1 MDKQVQVSRIG
12 LEFAEEMKR
21 QSQRER
27 IVSLAPFGILFLLIV
42 IFSIIAQGFFSLANL
57 RNLLNQVAIPL
68 VMSEGLTFI
77 FLMGS
82 TDLSATG
89 LGGFVGSVVSLMVLN
104 SKNTLDMGFVAV
116 LIAFLSAVVVS
127 LISGLIHIKGKLPSF
142 MVSYGV
148 SSIMSG
154 FAVLSYKGEPA
165 MIRDPFFTKMY
176 TGAFLGIP
184 YLTWVAIAVFAAAYL
199 IQFKTRFGSY
209 VMAIG
214 DNEAIAANIG
224 IDVDKTKFKVF
235 LWLGVCIGIVG
246 IMGAIRLGRGEVGIG
261 SELVFPSIT
270 AVAVGGT
277 SLSGGKG
284 GVVNTLVG
292 ALIVTV
298 ISNALV
304 LLGVSPYIQ
313 DAVQGIIIIAA
324 VAASIRHG
332 RNLIVK

>member
-1 MDKQVQVSRIG
+1 MEKQANVSRIG
-12 LEFAEEMKR
+12 LEFADEMKK

-27 IVSLAPFGILFLLIV
+27 FISLAPFGILLLLIV
-42 IFSIIAQGFFSLANL
+42 VFSIIAQGFFSLTNL

-82 TDLSATG
+82 TDLSAEG
-89 LGGFVGSVVSLMVLN
+89 LGGFVGSILSLMILN
-104 SKNTLDMGFVAV
+104 SKTSLDMGFLAIV
-116 LIAFLSAVVVS
+116 IAFLSAVCVS
-127 LISGLIHIKGKLPSF
+127 LISGFIHIKGKLPTF

-165 MIRDPFFTKMY
+165 MIRDPFFTTMY
-176 TGAFLGIP
+176 MGSFLGIP
-184 YLTWVAIAVFAAAYL
+184 YLTWIAIVVFAIAYVL
-199 IQFKTRFGSY
+199 QFHTRFGSY

-214 DNEAIAANIG
+214 DNESAAANIG
-224 IDVDKTKFKVF
+224 I
-235 LWLGVCIGIVG
+235 VG
-246 IMGAIRLGRGEVGIG
+246 FMGAVRLGRGEIGIG
-261 SELVFPSIT
+261 SNLVFPSIT

-284 GVVNTLVG
+284 GVINTLVG

-298 ISNALV
+298 INNALV

-313 DAVQGIIIIAA
+313 QAVQGIIIIAS
-324 VAASIRHG
+324 VAASIQHG
-332 RNLIVK
+332 KNLIVK